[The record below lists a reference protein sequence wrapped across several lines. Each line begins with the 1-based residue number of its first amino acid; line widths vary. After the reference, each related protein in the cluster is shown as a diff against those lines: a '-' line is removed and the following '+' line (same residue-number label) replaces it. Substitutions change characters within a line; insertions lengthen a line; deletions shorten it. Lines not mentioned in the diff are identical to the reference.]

1 MFDGTP
7 STIPPGAMA
16 IVTWCSSK
24 RSGRDPRKGEVSL
37 TPGSSNSKSRRR
49 PWPSASPIRSRGW
62 ESSPGRVT
70 VAAVMAALGQAALE
84 IVPGKTGLGST
95 YEEGRLEPV
104 QNTAFFKT
112 EGKIPVKSKALL
124 CILEKIK
131 LRAGW
136 GSSCALGSHCTV
148 RILSLPNRH
157 LVDVKKMTRLL
168 LKQQT
173 KL

>member
-24 RSGRDPRKGEVSL
+24 CSRRDPRKGEVSL

-49 PWPSASPIRSRGW
+49 PWPSASPTRSRGW

-70 VAAVMAALGQAALE
+70 MAATMAALGQAALE

-104 QNTAFFKT
+104 QNTAVFKT
-112 EGKIPVKSKALL
+112 EGKIPVKSKALV
-124 CILEKIK
+124 CILVKM
-131 LRAGW
+131 LR
-136 GSSCALGSHCTV
+136 
-148 RILSLPNRH
+148 
-157 LVDVKKMTRLL
+157 TRL
-168 LKQQT
+168 KAG
-173 KL
+173 